1 MMIFGDNDFQF
12 SVDTNWGD
20 LPEGFEFHQ
29 VAGVAVDSDDQ
40 VYLFNRSSH
49 QVMVFARNGNFVRTW
64 DKKFAGPHGM
74 LIGDDGNLFFV
85 DRDDHVIYK
94 YNKNQELLL
103 TLGVVGTPSATGYSS
118 DQEGFLVKN
127 AGGPFNLPTG
137 IAVNSEGEMFISDGY
152 GNCRVHKYSSS
163 GLLLTSWGEPG
174 TKNPLQFNLPH
185 GITIDSK
192 NRVLV
197 CDRENHR
204 IQIFDQNGEFETMWS
219 GFRQPTDITEG
230 PGGEFY
236 ISELQ
241 HRLTIVDAKGKILTQ
256 WGGESSRDVGMFV
269 APHSVAVDSFGDI
282 YVGEVLEGKRIQ
294 KFIRKR

>member
-1 MMIFGDNDFQF
+1 MIFGGNDFQF
-12 SVDTNWGD
+12 QVDTNWGD

-29 VAGVAVDSDDQ
+29 VAGVAVNSDDQ

-49 QVMVFARNGNFVRTW
+49 QVMVFARNGDFIRAW
-64 DKKFAGPHGM
+64 DQEFAGPHGM
-74 LIGDDGNLFFV
+74 LIGDDGNLYFV

-94 YNKNQELLL
+94 YNQNQELLL
-103 TLGVVGTPSATGYSS
+103 TLGVVGIPSETGYSS
-118 DQEGFLVKN
+118 DQAGFLVKN
-127 AGGPFNLPTG
+127 SAGPFNLPTG
-137 IAVNSEGEMFISDGY
+137 IAVNSAGEMFISDGY
-152 GNCRVHKYSSS
+152 GNCRVHKYSPS
-163 GLLLTSWGEPG
+163 GLLITSWGEPG

-192 NRVLV
+192 GRVLV

-204 IQIFDQNGEFETMWS
+204 IQIFDQNGEFETVWS
-219 GFRQPTDITEG
+219 GFRQPTDIAEG

-294 KFIRKR
+294 KFIRER

>member
-1 MMIFGDNDFQF
+1 MIFGDNDFQF
-12 SVDTNWGD
+12 QVDINWGD

-29 VAGVAVDSDDQ
+29 VAGVAVNSDDQ

-49 QVMVFARNGNFVRTW
+49 QIMVFARNGDFIRTW
-64 DKKFAGPHGM
+64 DQEFAGPHGM
-74 LIGDDGNLFFV
+74 LIGDDGHLYFV
-85 DRDDHVIYK
+85 DRDDHAIYK
-94 YNKNQELLL
+94 YNQNQELLL

-127 AGGPFNLPTG
+127 AAGPFNLPTG
-137 IAVNSEGEMFISDGY
+137 IAVNSDGEMFISDGY
-152 GNCRVHKYSSS
+152 GNCRVHKYSPS

-192 NRVLV
+192 DRVLV

-219 GFRQPTDITEG
+219 GFRQPTDIAEG

-294 KFIRKR
+294 KFIRER